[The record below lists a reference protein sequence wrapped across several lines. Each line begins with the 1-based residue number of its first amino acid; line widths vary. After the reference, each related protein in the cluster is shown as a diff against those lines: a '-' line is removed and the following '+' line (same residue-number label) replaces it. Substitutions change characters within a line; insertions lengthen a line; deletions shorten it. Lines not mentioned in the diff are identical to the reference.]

1 MDTPRLRGGEY
12 RVFPPPAMGRRRGG
26 PRPKGQGLDEAVG
39 WTPRGCGVENIECSP
54 RPRWAG
60 GAVDPARRGLEE
72 AVGWTPRGCGVENIE
87 CSPPPAMGRRRGG
100 PRKAG
105 S

>member
-12 RVFPPPAMGRRRGG
+12 RVFPPARGG
-26 PRPKGQGLDEAVG
+26 QEAR
-39 WTPRGCGVENIECSP
+39 WTPLCGVF
-54 RPRWAG
+54 
-60 GAVDPARRGLEE
+60 EE

-100 PRKAG
+100 PRRAG